1 MSDLVLWIATA
12 VLALT
17 TTGLLIS
24 RSWRLSIAM
33 LALQYFATFW
43 LLLAHWPLN
52 MSATVLVTG
61 WMAAAALGMTR
72 VNIKEDPNADTSWP
86 QGSLFRI
93 FAAALVL
100 LAISAIISSLT
111 NSRTEPT
118 GLTGIISWLPNL
130 QLPLAWG
137 ALILIGLGLLQ
148 LGMTLQPLRVILG
161 LLTTLMGF
169 EVLYTVIESSILV
182 AGFLSIITIGLAL
195 TGCYL
200 LILGEQPV

>member
-1 MSDLVLWIATA
+1 MPDLVLWIAA
-12 VLALT
+12 VTLIIS

-24 RSWRLSIAM
+24 RSWRWSIGL
-33 LALQYFATFW
+33 LALQYFAAFW
-43 LLLAHWPLN
+43 LLQAHWPLN

-72 VNIKEDPNADTSWP
+72 INIKEDPGADTSWP

-100 LAISAIISSLT
+100 MAISAATGSLT
-111 NSRTEPT
+111 A
-118 GLTGIISWLPNL
+118 WLPTM
-130 QLPLAWG
+130 QLPMSWG
-137 ALILIGLGLLQ
+137 ALVLIGLGLLQ

-161 LLTTLMGF
+161 LLTSLLGF
-169 EVLYTVIESSILV
+169 EVLYTVVENSILV
-182 AGFLSIITIGLAL
+182 AGLLSIVTMGLAL

-200 LILGEQPV
+200 LILGEQSA